1 MATNSNIL
9 AWKIPRPGAQGA
21 TVWGAKSWLRLSTT
35 CIFYLAPNAALLT
48 PGPQQVFIE
57 IGRAHV

>member
-1 MATNSNIL
+1 MATNSSIL

-21 TVWGAKSWLRLSTT
+21 TVWGAKSRMRLSTT
-35 CIFYLAPNAALLT
+35 CIFCLALNAALLT

-57 IGRAHV
+57 

>member
-1 MATNSNIL
+1 MATNSSIL

-21 TVWGAKSWLRLSTT
+21 TVWGAKSRMRLSTT
-35 CIFYLAPNAALLT
+35 CIFCLALNVALLT

-57 IGRAHV
+57 